1 MSLLGQRKNQKKIQ
15 EKENNY
21 NTFVELCNKA
31 HKILRENSN
40 LFINLF
46 TLMLSSGMPELQTHQ
61 DILFLANT
69 LSADNFH
76 DILKQTG
83 DQISTRFN
91 FVIHNIVH

>member
-1 MSLLGQRKNQKKIQ
+1 MSLLGLRKKQKKNE
-15 EKENNY
+15 EKEDNY
-21 NTFVELCNKA
+21 NKFVELCNTA
-31 HKILRENSN
+31 HNILRENSN

-61 DILFLANT
+61 DILFLDKT

-83 DQISTRFN
+83 DQVSTRFN